1 MEKSTKWSRG
11 ALAMALVTTAVVAV
25 GCGGQE
31 HAQTS
36 ASAGSSQGVVAASAS
51 IPVGQSGTGGGG
63 QALQGPEQIATASN
77 DSLPPDVDAWIT
89 ESQVTPGTV
98 IEVRAKG
105 SPDAQEVLLSDGRGK
120 PQRFVYDA
128 SADLWRASYR
138 VPVRITG
145 ERLELAV
152 TAKNEIGRWR
162 RVWVFSV
169 VEREAPKDSTQ
180 AEVEEK

>member
-1 MEKSTKWSRG
+1 MEKSTKWSG
-11 ALAMALVTTAVVAV
+11 AALALALVTTAAVAV

-31 HAQTS
+31 QAQTS
-36 ASAGSSQGVVAASAS
+36 ASAGSSQNVVAASAS
-51 IPVGQSGTGGGG
+51 GPMVPPFTKEELQAVSGQ
-63 QALQGPEQIATASN
+63 EIATVSN
-77 DSLPPDVDAWIT
+77 DSLPPDVDASII

-105 SPDAQEVLLSDGRGK
+105 SPDVEEVLLSDGRGK
-120 PQRFVYDA
+120 PQRFVYD
-128 SADLWRASYR
+128 STADLWRASYR
-138 VPVRITG
+138 VPIRITG

-169 VEREAPKDSTQ
+169 VEREAAKDSTQ
-180 AEVEEK
+180 AAVEEK